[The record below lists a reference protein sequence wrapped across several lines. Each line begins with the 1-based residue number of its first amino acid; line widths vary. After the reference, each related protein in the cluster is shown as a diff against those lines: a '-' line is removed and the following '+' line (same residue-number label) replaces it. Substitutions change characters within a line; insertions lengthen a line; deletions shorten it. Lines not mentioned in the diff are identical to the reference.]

1 MFERLGQLAAVAV
14 DVAVLGQCLPSL
26 RLVEN
31 VYGHHDE
38 PEQLQLLPVV
48 VEGVVGLQGL
58 VPSLRPDLAVAVV
71 VVQRD
76 WAAA

>member
-1 MFERLGQLAAVAV
+1 VFERLGQMAVAV
-14 DVAVLGQCLPSL
+14 DVAVLQGDLPSL

-31 VYGHHDE
+31 VCGHHGE
-38 PEQLQLLPVV
+38 LEQLQLLPVV

-58 VPSLRPDLAVAVV
+58 VPSLRPDLVVAVL